1 MEEQY
6 VYFENLKPLTQEV
19 IVDLFVS
26 IIENKRQ
33 RQRKE
38 GENETSC
45 DLCEIEQRP
54 SQCIM

>member
-45 DLCEIEQRP
+45 DLCEIKQRP